1 MDITLN
7 EFQQRPFRII
17 KATDIE
23 HFTGLSR
30 RQIFDLE
37 KRGLFPKRIQLGAR
51 RVGWRED
58 DIFLWQ
64 KERMKA
70 SWGTSPM

>member
-7 EFQQRPFRII
+7 EFQNRPFRII

-23 HFTGLSR
+23 NFTGLSR

-37 KRGLFPKRIQLGAR
+37 KKGLFPKRIQLGAR

-58 DIFLWQ
+58 DIYLWQ

>member
-23 HFTGLSR
+23 TFTGLSR

-51 RVGWRED
+51 RVG
-58 DIFLWQ
+58 
-64 KERMKA
+64 
-70 SWGTSPM
+70 

>member
-7 EFQQRPFRII
+7 EFQN
-17 KATDIE
+17 
-23 HFTGLSR
+23 FTGLSR

-37 KRGLFPKRIQLGAR
+37 KKGLFPKRIQLGAR

-70 SWGTSPM
+70 SWGTCSM